1 MIARRAYGL
10 LALAAVLVATV
21 ILACALKPKPA
32 PPPPVP
38 AILNET
44 LTNEMSDSTV
54 FNAIDREVREFMKYW
69 SIQGISLSVM
79 RNDSLMFSK
88 GYGWADKEKKEE
100 MTPRHILRLASVSKL
115 ITATGIMKLE
125 EQGRLSLDDRVF
137 GPDGILC
144 DSLWTAIIKDSLYFD
159 ITVEHLL
166 RHQGGFS
173 TRGGDPMFSTR
184 TIMVQNRLRTPPDH
198 ETLLRTQLGKPLA
211 FVPGETQEYSNFG
224 FLLLSMIIEKVT
236 GTDYETWMQES
247 VLRPAG
253 CLDFHIANNYYQD
266 KYPNEVKYYVQPD
279 DKPVSEYNN
288 SGRSVVRCYGGNDIR
303 ALSGAG
309 AWAASTAELCRFV
322 ATIDGRPEVPDII
335 SIESVRRMTEWFD
348 PDTFSLGWNDTK
360 PTGEWTRTG
369 TFSGTSALVK
379 YFPDGEC
386 WVLVTNTSTWRGA
399 GLAPFTTEMF
409 QKSRAECSALLPHR
423 NMFYVQEDSF
433 PE

>member
-69 SIQGISLSVM
+69 GIQGISLSVM

-335 SIESVRRMTEWFD
+335 SVESVRRMTEWFD

-423 NMFYVQEDSF
+423 NMFYVQEESF

>member
-69 SIQGISLSVM
+69 GIQGISLSVM

-144 DSLWTAIIKDSLYFD
+144 DSLWTTIIKDSLYFD

-236 GTDYETWMQES
+236 GADYETWMQES

-423 NMFYVQEDSF
+423 NMFYVQEESF

>member
-1 MIARRAYGL
+1 MIFRRKYAP
-10 LALAAVLVATV
+10 LAIAAALVAAVTVLVA
-21 ILACALKPKPA
+21 AHRPKPA
-32 PPPPVP
+32 PPPVN

-44 LTNEMSDSTV
+44 LTNAMSDSDSLRG
-54 FNAIDREVREFMKYW
+54 IDKEVQEFMKYW
-69 SIQGISLSVM
+69 RIQGISLSVM

-88 GYGWADKEKKEE
+88 GYGWADKEKNEV
-100 MTPRHILRLASVSKL
+100 MTPGHILRLASVSKL
-115 ITATGIMKLE
+115 LTATGIMKLE

-144 DSLWTAIIKDSLYFD
+144 DSLWTALIRDSLYYD

-166 RHQGGFS
+166 RHKGGFS

-184 TIMVQNRLRTPPDH
+184 TIMLQNRLSTPPD
-198 ETLLRTQLGKPLA
+198 ENTLVKVQLRRPLA

-224 FLLLSMIIEKVT
+224 FLLLSMIIEKLT
-236 GTDYETWMQES
+236 GTDYESWMQENI
-247 VLRPAG
+247 LKPAG
-253 CLDFHIANNYYQD
+253 CVDFHIAGNYYQD
-266 KYPNEVKYYVQPD
+266 KYPNEVRYYVQPD
-279 DKPVSEYNN
+279 DSPVDEFNN
-288 SGRSVVRCYGGNDIR
+288 SGRKVVRCYGGNDIPT
-303 ALSGAG
+303 LSGAG

-322 ATIDGRPEVPDII
+322 ASIDGRPEVPDII
-335 SIESVRRMTEWFD
+335 SVESVRRMTEWFD

-369 TFSGTSALVK
+369 TFSGTSALIK

-399 GLAPFTTEMF
+399 GLARFTTEMF
-409 QKSRAECSALLPHR
+409 EKSRTACSALLPLR
-423 NMFYVQEDSF
+423 NLFYVQEESF

>member
-69 SIQGISLSVM
+69 GIQGISLSVM

-211 FVPGETQEYSNFG
+211 FVPGETQEYSNLG

-423 NMFYVQEDSF
+423 NMFYVQEESF